1 MSNETVERAEKGMDL
16 TLDGE
21 LNIQNVADLKIQL
34 AEALEKCESLSL
46 DLENVSRIDLTT
58 LQLLCSVHRTGW
70 THGKPVRISK
80 TSDAVESAVD
90 IAGLLRENMKCG
102 QECSDN
108 CLWLKH

>member
-1 MSNETVERAEKGMDL
+1 MSNETVERAEEGMEL

-21 LNIQNVADLKIQL
+21 LSIQNVADLKVQL
-34 AEALEKCESLSL
+34 AEALENCESLTL
-46 DLENVSRIDLTT
+46 DLENVSRVDLPT

-70 THGKPVRISK
+70 AHGKPVKISK
-80 TSDAVESAVD
+80 TSEAVESAVN
-90 IAGLLRENMKCG
+90 ISGLLRENMKCG